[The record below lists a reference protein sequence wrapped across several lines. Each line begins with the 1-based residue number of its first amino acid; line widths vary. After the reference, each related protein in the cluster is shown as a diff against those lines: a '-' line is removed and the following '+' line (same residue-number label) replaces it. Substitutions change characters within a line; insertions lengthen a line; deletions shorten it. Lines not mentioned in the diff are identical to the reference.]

1 MFHAQMSVIQV
12 ALKSIMS
19 SGMKESTMMN
29 LNLVKTMRKM
39 LTKKRKRRKE
49 RIIVS

>member
-1 MFHAQMSVIQV
+1 
-12 ALKSIMS
+12 
-19 SGMKESTMMN
+19 MKESTMMN